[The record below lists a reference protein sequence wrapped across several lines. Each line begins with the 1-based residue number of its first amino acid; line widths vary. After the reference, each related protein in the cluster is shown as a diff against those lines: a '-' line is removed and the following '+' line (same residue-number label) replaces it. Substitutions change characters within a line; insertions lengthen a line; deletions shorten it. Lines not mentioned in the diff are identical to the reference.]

1 MYENGVQFLHLA
13 INKNSSG
20 MDSIKLSFNV
30 PKLKKLNTVCIIE
43 DSPLESNMLIDYLG
57 KYSNLVVKTF
67 LNGED
72 CIKDVIVSKIS
83 PDLILLDY
91 FLDSVL
97 ASSKDGL
104 EILTK
109 LKEISPNS
117 QIIMLTSVDN
127 ERIVELARKKGA
139 IGYVTKGASS
149 FEKLDSIIRN
159 NFSIETP

>member
-1 MYENGVQFLHLA
+1 M
-13 INKNSSG
+13 
-20 MDSIKLSFNV
+20 
-30 PKLKKLNTVCIIE
+30 P
-43 DSPLESNMLIDYLG
+43 
-57 KYSNLVVKTF
+57 
-67 LNGED
+67 
-72 CIKDVIVSKIS
+72 
-83 PDLILLDY
+83 DY

-139 IGYVTKGASS
+139 IGYVAKGASS

-159 NFSIETP
+159 NFSIETL